1 MENSGLTVGER
12 KAGPD
17 SLANGRQGI
26 KTVDS
31 RSYLYML
38 WSWTYLI
45 LHPGDV
51 DCQRGTG
58 LPGDKPVT
66 PVRGFARQR
75 PLQNQLL
82 TALAQKSRDQ
92 LQRLAQLSAPILAAA
107 ISQLHHCTGCKAS
120 KSHLLIVLTQHFP
133 QDA

>member
-12 KAGPD
+12 RAGPG

-45 LHPGDV
+45 LHPGDI
-51 DCQRGTG
+51 D
-58 LPGDKPVT
+58 
-66 PVRGFARQR
+66 
-75 PLQNQLL
+75 
-82 TALAQKSRDQ
+82 
-92 LQRLAQLSAPILAAA
+92 
-107 ISQLHHCTGCKAS
+107 
-120 KSHLLIVLTQHFP
+120 
-133 QDA
+133 